1 MIAHEVEDR
10 NRAVNEVFNTLKK
23 KGEKKYVFGTFFR
36 DAGRGMVEATV
47 DGVHFTDLG
56 MMRYADLVCP
66 VIRRFCK
73 L

>member
-23 KGEKKYVFGTFFR
+23 KGEKNMYLVRSSEMLGE
-36 DAGRGMVEATV
+36 DGEATV